1 MFILNVNFMQIIL
14 RKDIHTV
21 ILKKRNEDDVFQ
33 FLIEEILTS
42 LGKKRKKTRR
52 NGEFQTTS
60 DPVKSRNP
68 CRVSKGTSRS

>member
-21 ILKKRNEDDVFQ
+21 ILKSRNEDHVFQ

-42 LGKKRKKTRR
+42 LGKEKEKRP
-52 NGEFQTTS
+52 GEMTNFKLCPIQ
-60 DPVKSRNP
+60 
-68 CRVSKGTSRS
+68 